1 MSKTR
6 TCNTSKNYDHC
17 KRISYRTEM
26 LPEECGICDSTV
38 PFSDTVHV
46 LIHTKSDE
54 GVLDYYVCREC
65 YDSELEP
72 TFN

>member
-1 MSKTR
+1 
-6 TCNTSKNYDHC
+6 
-17 KRISYRTEM
+17 M
-26 LPEECGICDSTV
+26 LSEECGICDSTI

-65 YDSELEP
+65 YESELAA
-72 TFN
+72 TFD